1 MTPKDTRKSIE
12 LHVANVVMPLI
23 IEEADEQQY
32 RDAETALNVKIKDLN
47 RTNPTMNT
55 EEILAFLSLEYYLNE
70 KHSVLD
76 KKMKK
81 LIGKINAFMSSL
93 CEDE

>member
-1 MTPKDTRKSIE
+1 MTPRDTRKTIE
-12 LHVANVVMPLI
+12 LHVANVTMPLI
-23 IEEADEQQY
+23 IEEDDEPLY
-32 RDAETALNVKIKDLN
+32 RDAETALNEKIKDFN

-55 EEILAFLSLEYYLNE
+55 EEILAFLSLEYYLDE

-81 LIGKINAFMSSL
+81 MVDKLHAFVESL
-93 CEDE
+93 YADE

>member
-1 MTPKDTRKSIE
+1 MTPKDTRKTIE
-12 LHVANVVMPLI
+12 LHVADVVMPLI
-23 IEEADEQQY
+23 IEERDEQLY
-32 RDAETALNVKIKDLN
+32 RNAEMALNEKIKDFN

-55 EEILAFLSLEYYLNE
+55 EEILAFLSVEYFLNE

-81 LIGKINAFMSSL
+81 MADKLRAFVESL
-93 CEDE
+93 CVDE